1 MLSGLRR
8 RQTLASFDYQWRALA
23 EGDAMLSDPWFV
35 DNMERIASEE
45 LLAVRRPW
53 FEGRRVL
60 DAGCGG
66 GRWTVALLRLGARVT
81 AVDFSAHSLAA
92 TRAQAARLAPAAVD
106 AGRLEKIGRASCRE
120 RV

>member
-35 DNMERIASEE
+35 DNVDRIASEE
-45 LLAVRRPW
+45 LLAVRRSW
-53 FEGRRVL
+53 FDGRRVL

-66 GRWTVALLRLGARVT
+66 GRWTVGLLRLGARVT
-81 AVDFSAHSLAA
+81 AVFSA
-92 TRAQAARLAPAAVD
+92 R
-106 AGRLEKIGRASCRE
+106 EK
-120 RV
+120 